1 MATDTPVLRMRDV
14 SKSFGAVAAV
24 QNVSFDLYGGEAHAL
39 VGENG
44 AGKSTLVK
52 MLAGVH
58 RPDSGSIELDGTPIE
73 LATPADAKAAGIA
86 VIYQEPTL
94 FPDLSV
100 AENIAMGRQPL
111 GRFKTIDRAAMHA
124 QAEQLF
130 ARLGVSIAPNRPAR
144 GLSIADQQLVEIAK
158 ALSADARVVVMDE
171 PTAALTGVEVERL
184 FAVARSLRDDGAALV
199 FISHRF
205 EEITAL
211 CEKVTILRDGKHVS
225 TDPLADLSVDEMVRR
240 MVGRDLDALFP
251 KQDVTPGAV
260 VLSVRG
266 LRRDP
271 VFADID
277 FEVRAG
283 EIVALAGLVGSGRSE
298 VVQSIFGVDPRD
310 GGTVEVG
317 GRKLKPGSPRAAMAA
332 GVALVPED
340 RRQQG
345 LLMELSIERNVTL
358 PRSRALSQLGFLTG
372 SSERRSAKEWTT
384 RLKTKYGRLSDEVGT
399 LSGGNQQKVV
409 LAKWLSMA
417 PKLLIV
423 DEPTRGIDVGTKA
436 EVHRLMSNLAAE
448 GVAVLMVSSELPEV
462 LGMADRV
469 LVMREGRLVA
479 TLDRSEATEQSV
491 MFAATG
497 QEVTV

>member
-1 MATDTPVLRMRDV
+1 
-14 SKSFGAVAAV
+14 
-24 QNVSFDLYGGEAHAL
+24 
-39 VGENG
+39 
-44 AGKSTLVK
+44 
-52 MLAGVH
+52 
-58 RPDSGSIELDGTPIE
+58 
-73 LATPADAKAAGIA
+73 
-86 VIYQEPTL
+86 
-94 FPDLSV
+94 
-100 AENIAMGRQPL
+100 
-111 GRFKTIDRAAMHA
+111 
-124 QAEQLF
+124 
-130 ARLGVSIAPNRPAR
+130 
-144 GLSIADQQLVEIAK
+144 
-158 ALSADARVVVMDE
+158 MDE

-211 CEKVTILRDGKHVS
+211 CERVTIMRDGKHVS
-225 TDPLADLSVDEMVRR
+225 TDLVSEVTVDEMVRR
-240 MVGRDLDALFP
+240 MVGRELGALFP
-251 KQDVTPGAV
+251 KQDVEPGAV
-260 VLSVRG
+260 VLSVDG
-266 LRRDP
+266 LSRDP
-271 VFADID
+271 VFADIS

-310 GGTVEVG
+310 AGTVKIG
-317 GRKLKPGSPRAAMAA
+317 GKKLKPASPRAAMAA

-358 PRSRALSQLGFLTG
+358 PRSRALSQFGFLTG
-372 SSERRSAKEWTT
+372 NSERRSAKEWTQ
-384 RLKTKYGRLSDEVGT
+384 RLKTKYGRLQDEVGM

-436 EVHRLMSNLAAE
+436 EVHRLMSSLAAE

-479 TLDRSEATEQSV
+479 ELDRERATEESV
-491 MFAATG
+491 MFAAMG
-497 QEVTV
+497 QEASV